1 MNIIKS
7 SVLKS
12 SQFYDYIMTILS
24 YFKSKYITL
33 AVQVVSV
40 MKLNL
45 NYEGANI
52 IGLSYLISNL
62 SYVLKKKN

>member
-1 MNIIKS
+1 
-7 SVLKS
+7 
-12 SQFYDYIMTILS
+12 MTILS

-33 AVQVVSV
+33 AVRVVSV

-52 IGLSYLISNL
+52 IGLSYLISDL
-62 SYVLKKKN
+62 SYVLKKKT

>member
-1 MNIIKS
+1 
-7 SVLKS
+7 
-12 SQFYDYIMTILS
+12 
-24 YFKSKYITL
+24 
-33 AVQVVSV
+33 

-62 SYVLKKKN
+62 LYVLKKKNLGNFLIAFI

>member
-1 MNIIKS
+1 
-7 SVLKS
+7 
-12 SQFYDYIMTILS
+12 MTILS

-62 SYVLKKKN
+62 LYVLKKKT